1 MLEVSVQESDW
12 NLAIIESLSPSK
24 HIPRNKSISVYGQD
38 ECPSL
43 RLDEERSSLPVMSS
57 INGES
62 SGMIGER
69 SIIVPTRDLREKSP
83 FRKDTYFQE
92 VDRVKDLQKS
102 FNYPANPAYLNTR
115 NHKKLRYLSDFC
127 RENKIPMSN
136 NEELIMNLDLSKMQH
151 SLWKDTVQSIYDAPQ
166 ALLGKAE
173 AGDTIG
179 DAKTD
184 EEELVDLFKHFDKKG
199 FTVEEIEDILNR
211 RKEYKGREI
220 LRMALRRF
228 ARRGSVKPK
237 PVLDDENTLLSMFKS
252 LARDK
257 ERRHKAR

>member
-1 MLEVSVQESDW
+1 M
-12 NLAIIESLSPSK
+12 
-24 HIPRNKSISVYGQD
+24 
-38 ECPSL
+38 
-43 RLDEERSSLPVMSS
+43 SLPLMSS
-57 INGES
+57 INRDS

-69 SIIVPTRDLREKSP
+69 SIIVQSKDLREKSP

-127 RENKIPMSN
+127 RENKMPMSN

-166 ALLGKAE
+166 TLLGKAE
-173 AGDTIG
+173 AGDTNAV
-179 DAKTD
+179 AKTE
-184 EEELVDLFKHFDKKG
+184 EEELVDLLQHFDKKG
-199 FTVEEIEDILNR
+199 FTVEEIEDILKR
-211 RKEYKGREI
+211 RKEYKAREH
-220 LRMALRRF
+220 LRMVRVHL

-237 PVLDDENTLLSMFKS
+237 PVLDDDNTLLFMFKS